1 MGEYVASEVIKLMIK
16 KDIRIKK
23 ASVLVLGITFK
34 ENCPDVRNTKVIDVV
49 SSLKEYGLDI
59 TIYDP
64 WANSDE
70 VLHEYNLKSIKS
82 LPKQKFDAIVLTV
95 AHNEFKDL
103 DLESLSNLKSVVYD
117 VKNFLPNNKK
127 DKGL

>member
-1 MGEYVASEVIKLMIK
+1 M
-16 KDIRIKK
+16 
-23 ASVLVLGITFK
+23 GITFK
-34 ENCPDVRNTKVIDVV
+34 ENCPDVRNTKVVDLVNA
-49 SSLKEYGLDI
+49 LKDYGLI
-59 TIYDP
+59 LHYDP